1 MMKNYNNIIYSL
13 KFLGINYSKEI
24 VQFITVFTLFLYL
37 FLCLQ
42 RHPTRTPSR
51 FVYCLNIVCCRNG
64 NEAIL
69 VISSIEYSIR
79 LLKFLHA
86 RKQSPLPLARERARD
101 QKNTFP
107 SFNRKYTINLKCILI
122 CRHLHKIRNIFIY
135 IFLLKMRI
143 GFIPFGALLMM
154 CFFSCM
160 LFFVIHFRSLKYL
173 LTIIRIFLNVYL
185 CAN

>member
-1 MMKNYNNIIYSL
+1 M
-13 KFLGINYSKEI
+13 
-24 VQFITVFTLFLYL
+24 
-37 FLCLQ
+37 
-42 RHPTRTPSR
+42 
-51 FVYCLNIVCCRNG
+51 YCLNIVCCRNG

-185 CAN
+185 CANWSRWKPKKKIVMKLNWGKLWASRKIRA